1 MQICKLDGVQ
11 KQQKLMLITST
22 TVKHGMTGVRADGE
36 FLDYG
41 VLHPAGP
48 DAASQRHPE
57 Q

>member
-1 MQICKLDGVQ
+1 M
-11 KQQKLMLITST
+11 ST
-22 TVKHGMTGVRADGE
+22 MAERGMTGVRAGAEIHAE

-41 VLHPAGP
+41 VLHPGGP